1 MNTNYSRAHVQF
13 TTMKDIKNFV
23 ELLNADGTA
32 DRYTIENANGSLR
45 INARSLEGVIYAAI
59 DYNDETYLVN
69 ETNDGVYPHG
79 IDDFRTLKFDKF

>member
-1 MNTNYSRAHVQF
+1 MLEFNHARTHIRLM
-13 TTMKDIKNFV
+13 TMKDIKNFV
-23 ELLNADGTA
+23 ELLNTDGTA
-32 DRYTIENANGSLR
+32 DRYTIENSNGSLR

-79 IDDFRTLKFDKF
+79 IDEYRV

>member
-1 MNTNYSRAHVQF
+1 MLEFNHARTHIRLM
-13 TTMKDIKNFV
+13 TMKDIKNFV
-23 ELLNADGTA
+23 ELLNTDGTA
-32 DRYTIENANGSLR
+32 DRYTIENSNGSLR

-79 IDDFRTLKFDKF
+79 IDEFRV

>member
-1 MNTNYSRAHVQF
+1 MLEFNHSRTHIRLM
-13 TTMKDIKNFV
+13 TMKDIKNFV
-23 ELLNADGTA
+23 EILNSDGTV
-32 DRYTIENANGSLR
+32 DRYTIENSDGSLR

-79 IDDFRTLKFDKF
+79 IDEYRV

>member
-1 MNTNYSRAHVQF
+1 MLEFNHARAHIRLS
-13 TTMKDIKNFV
+13 TMNEIKSFV
-23 ELLNADGTA
+23 ELLNTDGTT

-69 ETNDGVYPHG
+69 ETNDGVYPSG
-79 IDDFRTLKFDKF
+79 IDDYRI

>member
-1 MNTNYSRAHVQF
+1 MLEFNHARTHIRLM
-13 TTMKDIKNFV
+13 TMQDIKNFV

-32 DRYTIENANGSLR
+32 DRYTIENASGSLR

-79 IDDFRTLKFDKF
+79 IDEYRI

>member
-1 MNTNYSRAHVQF
+1 MLEFNHARTHIRLM
-13 TTMKDIKNFV
+13 TMKDIKNFV

-32 DRYTIENANGSLR
+32 DRYTIENTNGSLR

-79 IDDFRTLKFDKF
+79 IDEYRI

>member
-1 MNTNYSRAHVQF
+1 MLEFNHARTHIRLM
-13 TTMKDIKNFV
+13 TMKDIKNFV
-23 ELLNADGTA
+23 ELLNTDGTA
-32 DRYTIENANGSLR
+32 DRYTIENASGSLR

-79 IDDFRTLKFDKF
+79 IDEFRI

>member
-1 MNTNYSRAHVQF
+1 MLEFNHARTHIRL

-23 ELLNADGTA
+23 ELLNTDGTA
-32 DRYTIENANGSLR
+32 DRYTIENASGSLR

-79 IDDFRTLKFDKF
+79 IDEYRI